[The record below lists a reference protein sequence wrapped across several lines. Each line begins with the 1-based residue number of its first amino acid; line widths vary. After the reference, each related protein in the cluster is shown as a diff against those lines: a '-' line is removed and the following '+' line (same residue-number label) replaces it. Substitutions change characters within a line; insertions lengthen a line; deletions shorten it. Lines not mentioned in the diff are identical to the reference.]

1 MVLREERIFRI
12 GEREKLPMKKIKK
25 KTFKKKP
32 FIIELNEELDRKV
45 DAAMMLIEKGS
56 IDQGAVIMEGLMS
69 ARPNYHSVQ
78 YGMGIVYALSRRYD
92 EAISC
97 FKRALEIFPYFVEAQ
112 FNLATA
118 YKEKLDLGN
127 AVRAFRKV
135 TEISDSNNELA
146 RQAGSFLSDLEE
158 HIRKNEGI
166 SLDLYLKA
174 MDIFKEACDCMER
187 QEWEKAIASFRACLH
202 ISKDHYQSYGN
213 IGLCYAKL
221 GKREEALASFD
232 KSLQIN
238 PLYEPA
244 IVNRAVVAGMKDDED
259 LPEGPVEVMEYEKD
273 YTLKKKSYIAGII
286 NSTKHKLT

>member
-1 MVLREERIFRI
+1 
-12 GEREKLPMKKIKK
+12 LPKKIKK
-25 KTFKKKP
+25 KSVKKKH

-78 YGMGIVYALSRRYD
+78 YGMGVVYALSRRYD

-112 FNLATA
+112 FNMAMA

-127 AVRAFRKV
+127 AIRAFRRV
-135 TEISDSNNELA
+135 TEISDTDTELA
-146 RQAGSFLSDLEE
+146 KEAVRFLSDVEE
-158 HIRKNEGI
+158 RILKKEGI

-174 MDIFKEACDCMER
+174 MDIFKEACDCMAR
-187 QEWEKAIASFRACLH
+187 QEWEKAIAGFRACLH
-202 ISKDHYQSYGN
+202 LSKDHYQSYGN

-221 GKREEALASFD
+221 GKREEALTSFD
-232 KSLQIN
+232 RSLQIN
-238 PLYEPA
+238 PNYEPA
-244 IVNRAVVAGMKDDED
+244 IVNRAVVDGMKDAEA
-259 LPEGPVEVMEYEKD
+259 LPEGPVEIMEYEKD
-273 YTLKKKSYIAGII
+273 YTLKKKSYIAEII
-286 NSTKHKLT
+286 NSMKHNLP